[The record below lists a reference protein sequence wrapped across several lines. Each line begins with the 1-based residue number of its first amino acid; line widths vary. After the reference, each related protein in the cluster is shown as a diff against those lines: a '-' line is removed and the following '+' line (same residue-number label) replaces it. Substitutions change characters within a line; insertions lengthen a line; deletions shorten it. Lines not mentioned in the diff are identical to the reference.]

1 MRTLLFL
8 AIIISKCQNPNEKI
22 PITKTVVAI
31 SSITKT
37 VDVFSSN
44 QRKHTEQEVNTGNK
58 LLSKTLSTYSSNF
71 LFEDKYVSR
80 AKNIS
85 LAASKLN
92 GIEISPGLRFSFN
105 ETIGKRTKEHGF
117 QEATVIFA
125 SEKTEGMGGGV
136 CQVSSTLYAAAM
148 FAGMNVT
155 NRVSHS
161 RPSTYISKGLD
172 STVDYYTNIDLA
184 FTNPYD
190 FPVKI
195 ITNISEPGTIKIS
208 FLGSDVI
215 YNTKHYFK
223 KQAVIPFSQR
233 IIRGPYRFGPPKK
246 KQKGEDGTPGL
257 SFWYYKSNNEK
268 YKDKFVQT
276 ESRYKSIPEI
286 WYANNT
292 DDITPLK
299 DNSNGI

>member
-1 MRTLLFL
+1 MKTLLFL
-8 AIIISKCQNPNEKI
+8 AIIVSKCQNPNEMHKI
-22 PITKTVVAI
+22 PIPIA
-31 SSITKT
+31 KT
-37 VDVFSSN
+37 VDVVSSS
-44 QRKHTEQEVNTGNK
+44 QRRDTEPKVNPNDK
-58 LLSKTLSTYSSNF
+58 LFSKTLSTYRTKF
-71 LFEDKYVSR
+71 LFEEKNVSR
-80 AKNIS
+80 AKNIG

-105 ETIGKRTKEHGF
+105 ETVGKRSKEEGF

-136 CQVSSTLYAAAM
+136 CQVSSTLYAASM

-172 STVDYYTNIDLA
+172 STVDYDTNIDLA

-190 FPVKI
+190 FPIKI
-195 ITNISEPGTIKIS
+195 VAGIPESGTIEIS
-208 FLGSDVI
+208 FMGSEII
-215 YNTKHYFK
+215 YNAKHYFK
-223 KQAVIPFSQR
+223 NQAAIPFEQR
-233 IIRGPYRFGPPKK
+233 IIRGPYRHGPPKK
-246 KQKGEDGTPGL
+246 KQRGEDGMPGL

-276 ESRYKSIPEI
+276 ESRYKSVPEV
-286 WYANNT
+286 WYANT
-292 DDITPLK
+292 DEIPSLK
-299 DNSNGI
+299 VNSNGI